1 MFLRLEVEL
10 GFCNMEWEVDLT
22 EQIRASKWSM
32 KRKRAID
39 CDNPKGFSQK
49 QYCKRQKRGGSYKS
63 EGDKGRVPEKRKD
76 GTKRPKSEHSDLYTD
91 EDPKGTIK
99 GLGFKDAKTARDSI
113 KIIKNSNR
121 KHAHKVQAMLVMIQ
135 RAKVALKRTSD
146 PKKKKNL
153 RAAIKAY
160 EPAFER
166 LKKKQ
171 L

>member
-1 MFLRLEVEL
+1 
-10 GFCNMEWEVDLT
+10 MEWEVDLT

-76 GTKRPKSEHSDLYTD
+76 GTKRPKSGHQTQR
-91 EDPKGTIK
+91 K
-99 GLGFKDAKTARDSI
+99 R
-113 KIIKNSNR
+113 KI
-121 KHAHKVQAMLVMIQ
+121 L
-135 RAKVALKRTSD
+135 
-146 PKKKKNL
+146 
-153 RAAIKAY
+153 
-160 EPAFER
+160 E
-166 LKKKQ
+166 Q

>member
-1 MFLRLEVEL
+1 
-10 GFCNMEWEVDLT
+10 MEWEIDLT

-32 KRKRAID
+32 KRKRSIN

-49 QYCKRQKRGGSYKS
+49 QYCERQKRGGAYKS
-63 EGDKGRVPEKRKD
+63 KGDESRIPEKRKD

-99 GLGFKDAKTARDSI
+99 GLGFKDAETARKSI

-135 RAKVALKRTSD
+135 RAKVALKRTLDS
-146 PKKKKNL
+146 KKKKNL
-153 RAAIKAY
+153 RAAIKVY
-160 EPAFER
+160 EPAFEK
-166 LKKKQ
+166 LKKKK

>member
-1 MFLRLEVEL
+1 
-10 GFCNMEWEVDLT
+10 MEWEVDLT

-32 KRKRAID
+32 KRKRSID

-49 QYCKRQKRGGSYKS
+49 QYCERQKRGGSYKS
-63 EGDKGRVPEKRKD
+63 KGDESRIPEKRKD

-99 GLGFKDAKTARDSI
+99 GLGFKDAETARKSI

-135 RAKVALKRTSD
+135 RAKVALKRTLDS
-146 PKKKKNL
+146 KKKKNL
-153 RAAIKAY
+153 RAAIKVY
-160 EPAFER
+160 EPAFEK
-166 LKKKQ
+166 LKKKK

>member
-1 MFLRLEVEL
+1 
-10 GFCNMEWEVDLT
+10 MEWELDFS
-22 EQIRASKWSM
+22 EQIRASKWSA
-32 KRKRAID
+32 KRKRSID

-49 QYCKRQKRGGSYKS
+49 QYCKRQKRGGAYKS
-63 EGDKGRVPEKRKD
+63 KGDEKRIPEKKKD

-99 GLGFKDAKTARDSI
+99 GLGFKDAKTAVESI
-113 KIIKNSNR
+113 KKIKNSNR

-146 PKKKKNL
+146 PDKKQHL

-160 EPAFER
+160 EPAFEK
-166 LKKKQ
+166 LKQKK
-171 L
+171 LD

>member
-1 MFLRLEVEL
+1 
-10 GFCNMEWEVDLT
+10 MEWEIDLT

-32 KRKRAID
+32 KRKRSID

-49 QYCKRQKRGGSYKS
+49 QYCERQKRGGSYKS
-63 EGDKGRVPEKRKD
+63 KGDESRIPEKRKD

-99 GLGFKDAKTARDSI
+99 GLGFKDAETARKSI

-135 RAKVALKRTSD
+135 RAKVALKRTLDS
-146 PKKKKNL
+146 KKKKTL
-153 RAAIKAY
+153 RAAIKVY
-160 EPAFER
+160 EPAFEK
-166 LKKKQ
+166 LKKKK